1 MHRLLALLIACGASV
16 AVYLCVFGFLVARPF
31 VVDDVGEM
39 MNYKLAY
46 AREADSPKI
55 FVIAG
60 SNARFS
66 HSCAVIEARLH
77 RSCINAGIAAGIGM
91 DWVVDNFR
99 QYLRPGDVVYLPLEY
114 GQYSVTRAA
123 MLTSADAAYRF
134 RHHKLSLLARGPD
147 GLVRAAFLFDLPVLI
162 HSLGEMTLH
171 AAGGHRSG
179 GVQTLNKQG
188 DEVGH
193 TDAQA
198 KIYEPAE
205 LANPLG
211 QSPRATSGTR
221 GISRVVSGK
230 RSGRRGRASYHVCRP
245 AHRRQQRGPA
255 ERFLCP
261 PRRRIRGTF
270 QSQPISARGF
280 FRYAPPLTRARPDR
294 AFRNGGRS
302 AGPIPAQPLAW
313 ISRTIFT

>member
-171 AAGGHRSG
+171 AAGGHRSV

-198 KIYEPAE
+198 KIYEPYIRTLPFWPPNSQTLLDNPQGQQAV
-205 LANPLG
+205 LAAFLEWCQANG
-211 QSPRATSGTR
+211 
-221 GISRVVSGK
+221 VVAVG
-230 RSGRRGRASYHVCRP
+230 GLPTMFAD
-245 AHRRQQRGPA
+245 
-255 ERFLCP
+255 
-261 PRRRIRGTF
+261 RRIADSSVDLLRDFYARHGAGFVELFNRSQYPRGD
-270 QSQPISARGF
+270 F
-280 FRYAPPLTRARPDR
+280 FDTPLHLRERAQI
-294 AFRNGGRS
+294 AHS
-302 AGPIPAQPLAW
+302 EMVAEALGPFLHC
-313 ISRTIFT
+313 R

>member
-188 DEVGH
+188 DELATPTRKRKSTSPPNSQTLLDNPQGQQAVLAAFLEWCQANGVVAVGGLP
-193 TDAQA
+193 TMFAD
-198 KIYEPAE
+198 
-205 LANPLG
+205 
-211 QSPRATSGTR
+211 
-221 GISRVVSGK
+221 
-230 RSGRRGRASYHVCRP
+230 
-245 AHRRQQRGPA
+245 
-255 ERFLCP
+255 
-261 PRRRIRGTF
+261 RRIADSSVDLLRDFYARHGAGFVELFNRSQYPRGD
-270 QSQPISARGF
+270 F
-280 FRYAPPLTRARPDR
+280 FDTPLHLRERAQIAHSEMVAEALDP
-294 AFRNGGRS
+294 F
-302 AGPIPAQPLAW
+302 LH
-313 ISRTIFT
+313 SR